1 MKEIHI
7 VFEKYIQDKQG
18 NNILK
23 LQKTNTNRY
32 YLLDMENNQLASGKD
47 NILRKIKEIY
57 TKKIF
62 IKF

>member
-7 VFEKYIQDKQG
+7 AFEKYIQDKQG

-32 YLLDMENNQLASGKD
+32 YLLDMENNQLAYGKN
-47 NILRKIKEIY
+47 NILKKIKEIY
-57 TKKIF
+57 KENIL
-62 IKF
+62 

>member
-7 VFEKYIQDKQG
+7 VFEKYIQDRQG

-23 LQKTNTNRY
+23 IQKTNTNKY
-32 YLLDMENNQLASGKD
+32 YLLDMENNQLASGKN

-57 TKKIF
+57 EEKYL
-62 IKF
+62 

>member
-23 LQKTNTNRY
+23 LQKINTNKY
-32 YLLDMENNQLASGKD
+32 YLLDMENNQLAYGK
-47 NILRKIKEIY
+47 NSILRKIKEIY
-57 TKKIF
+57 EEEYL
-62 IKF
+62 

>member
-7 VFEKYIQDKQG
+7 VFEKYIQDRQG

-23 LQKTNTNRY
+23 LQKTNTNKY
-32 YLLDMENNQLASGKD
+32 YLLDMENNQLASGKN

-57 TKKIF
+57 AEKYL
-62 IKF
+62 

>member
-7 VFEKYIQDKQG
+7 VFEKYIQDRQG

-23 LQKTNTNRY
+23 IQKTNANKY
-32 YLLDMENNQLASGKD
+32 YLLDMENNQLASGKN

-57 TKKIF
+57 EEKYL
-62 IKF
+62 

>member
-23 LQKTNTNRY
+23 LQKTNTNKY
-32 YLLDMENNQLASGKD
+32 YLLDMDNNQLAYGKN

-57 TKKIF
+57 KEKYL
-62 IKF
+62 

>member
-7 VFEKYIQDKQG
+7 VFEKYIQNKQE

-32 YLLDMENNQLASGKD
+32 YLLDMENNQLASGKN

-57 TKKIF
+57 EEKYL
-62 IKF
+62 

>member
-7 VFEKYIQDKQG
+7 VFEKYIQDRQG

-23 LQKTNTNRY
+23 IQKTNTNKY
-32 YLLDMENNQLASGKD
+32 YLLDMENNQLASGKN

-57 TKKIF
+57 EEKYV
-62 IKF
+62 

>member
-7 VFEKYIQDKQG
+7 VFEKYIQNKQG

-32 YLLDMENNQLASGKD
+32 YLLDMENNQLASGKN

-57 TKKIF
+57 EEKYL
-62 IKF
+62 

>member
-1 MKEIHI
+1 MKEIYI

-32 YLLDMENNQLASGKD
+32 YLLDMENNQLASGKN

-57 TKKIF
+57 KEKYL
-62 IKF
+62 

>member
-1 MKEIHI
+1 MKVIHI

-23 LQKTNTNRY
+23 LQKTNTNKY
-32 YLLDMENNQLASGKD
+32 YLLDMDNNQLAYGKN

-57 TKKIF
+57 TKKYL
-62 IKF
+62 

>member
-7 VFEKYIQDKQG
+7 VFEKYIQDRQG

-23 LQKTNTNRY
+23 LKKTNTNKY
-32 YLLDMENNQLASGKD
+32 YLLDMENNQLASGKN

-57 TKKIF
+57 EEKYL
-62 IKF
+62 

>member
-7 VFEKYIQDKQG
+7 VFEKYIQDRQG

-23 LQKTNTNRY
+23 LQKTNTNKY
-32 YLLDMENNQLASGKD
+32 YLLDMDNNQLAYGKN

-57 TKKIF
+57 TKKYL
-62 IKF
+62 

>member
-23 LQKTNTNRY
+23 LQKTNTNKY
-32 YLLDMENNQLASGKD
+32 YLLDMGNNQLASGKN

-57 TKKIF
+57 EEEYL
-62 IKF
+62 

>member
-32 YLLDMENNQLASGKD
+32 YLLDMGNNQLASGKN

-57 TKKIF
+57 TKKYL
-62 IKF
+62 

>member
-7 VFEKYIQDKQG
+7 VFEKYIQDRQG

-23 LQKTNTNRY
+23 LQKTNTNKY
-32 YLLDMENNQLASGKD
+32 YLLDMEDNQLASGKN

-57 TKKIF
+57 EEKYL
-62 IKF
+62 